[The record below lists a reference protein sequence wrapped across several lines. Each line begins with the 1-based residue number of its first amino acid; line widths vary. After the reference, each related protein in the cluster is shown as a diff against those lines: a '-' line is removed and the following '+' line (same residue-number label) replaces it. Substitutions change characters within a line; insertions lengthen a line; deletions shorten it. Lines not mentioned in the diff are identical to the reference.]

1 MVGLRE
7 RKKQRTRQAL
17 IEAALRLFSEKGFEE
32 TTLAEIAAAAD
43 VSTRTFFSYFA
54 GKEDVVFHDSAKRLD
69 LATAILAGR
78 QPGDT
83 VTGLLV
89 RIIDESLLWATSE
102 ENMTFEGAR
111 LRLRLVLEEPA
122 LQARALLV
130 LFDTQLKLAKALHEA
145 FPEELT
151 PVDAAAAVG
160 AMVGAVQVA
169 VVANLEEER
178 SLRAMYETGRRAAEV
193 ALSGLRSPGGVEKN
207 PAG

>member
-54 GKEDVVFHDSAKRLD
+54 SKEDVVFHDSAERLD
-69 LATAILAGR
+69 RAVAVLAGR

-83 VTGLLV
+83 VAGLLLRLV
-89 RIIDESLLWATSE
+89 DESLRWATSE
-102 ENMTFEGAR
+102 ENITFEDAR
-111 LRLRLVLEEPA
+111 LRLRLVLGEPA
-122 LQARALLV
+122 LQARALQV
-130 LFDTQLKLAKALHEA
+130 LFDDQLRLAKALHEA
-145 FPEELT
+145 FPERLT

-160 AMVGAVQVA
+160 AMAGAVKA
-169 VVANLEEER
+169 AIVANLDEER
-178 SLRAMYETGRRAAEV
+178 SLQEIYETGRRAAEV
-193 ALSGLRSPGGVEKN
+193 ALSGVRSLDDAKT